1 MSEQEFDLYLKLLA
15 KCLRLTSGQREQI
28 ADELRDHLEERLEE
42 LARAGVPREKAVVQ
56 ALDEFGDAAVL
67 AAHFTTIARLKRRR
81 FLMRLSLGS
90 VGALTAALLIAFA
103 FWPDNR
109 AVRGPE
115 KTVAQE
121 KPKAPLSE
129 PTKRPPAVA
138 PRSVGK
144 AAETTSDRDEIAKL
158 KRERERL
165 ENRVTN
171 LEKIR
176 EGLRSRVDNPG
187 KEIAS
192 LREKVKTLQ
201 DELQRLAVEAKA
213 RPLSSDVFQGSKVEA
228 RIAEALSQPVDF
240 NIEPQPLQD
249 ALEFIAARYQIPI
262 IIDRKSLKDAAFDP
276 KKENVALS
284 VPGIPMRDLLEL
296 LLNQASPGLAY
307 EVRRG
312 VLTVSTIDKITGQT
326 DVVVYDCRDLIDV
339 GTQDQC
345 ASVAQTNSANE
356 RLFQFSPE
364 TTKAPTAQN
373 TPPVG
378 LPGGASSSSP
388 MKASENPAQNAVDNG
403 IPQTL
408 SRLPLIRTLVAA
420 TGPEAWNRES
430 QATISEFGGLLV
442 VRQNPLVQ
450 EQIRRAL
457 ADIRQ
462 MRAHG
467 AFASLG
473 NPCEPEGA
481 KRSGERPQTHTEGPL
496 RPPTLGPT
504 PASTWA
510 PSSPTPVPKQRGS
523 GL

>member
-1 MSEQEFDLYLKLLA
+1 MSEQEFELYLKLLA

-42 LARAGVPREKAVVQ
+42 LARTGVPREKAVVQ

-115 KTVAQE
+115 QIVAQE
-121 KPKAPLSE
+121 KPKAPHSE
-129 PTKRPPAVA
+129 PTKRPAA
-138 PRSVGK
+138 RPRPVGK
-144 AAETTSDRDEIAKL
+144 APETTSDGDEIAKL

-165 ENRVTN
+165 EAYVSK

-176 EGLRSRVDNPG
+176 EGLRSQVDNPG

-213 RPLSSDVFQGSKVEA
+213 RPLSSDVFQGSNVEA
-228 RIAEALSQPVDF
+228 RIAEALSQPVNF
-240 NIEPQPLQD
+240 IIESQPLQD
-249 ALEFIAARYQIPI
+249 ALEFISARYQIPL
-262 IIDRKSLKDAAFDP
+262 IIDRKALKDASFDP

-296 LLNQASPGLAY
+296 LLDQASPALGY
-307 EVRRG
+307 EFRRG
-312 VLTVSTIDKITGQT
+312 VLSVSTIDKIKGHSV
-326 DVVVYDCRDLIDV
+326 VVVYDCRDLIDA
-339 GTQDQC
+339 GAPDR
-345 ASVAQTNSANE
+345 APGVAQATGSGEGVFQLSSETIKGPIAQDKPQRSSLPSTN
-356 RLFQFSPE
+356 PPI
-364 TTKAPTAQN
+364 KAPNKTMPAAMQAAAQ
-373 TPPVG
+373 
-378 LPGGASSSSP
+378 
-388 MKASENPAQNAVDNG
+388 
-403 IPQTL
+403 
-408 SRLPLIRTLVAA
+408 LISALKAA
-420 TGPEAWNRES
+420 TGPNSWDDEGIVYFR
-430 QATISEFGGLLV
+430 GLLV
-442 VRQNPLVQ
+442 VRQNPLVH
-450 EQIRRAL
+450 EEIRRAL
-457 ADIRQ
+457 ADIRL

-473 NPCEPEGA
+473 TQCDGETT
-481 KRSGERPQTHTEGPL
+481 KRPGEQPQMPKEL
-496 RPPTLGPT
+496 RPPTPVPT
-504 PASTWA
+504 PA
-510 PSSPTPVPKQRGS
+510 PTPVPWLPTPARKQPVS

>member
-1 MSEQEFDLYLKLLA
+1 MSEQEFELYLKLLA

-115 KTVAQE
+115 RIVAQE
-121 KPKAPLSE
+121 KPKAPHSE
-129 PTKRPPAVA
+129 PTKRRPTAA
-138 PRSVGK
+138 PGPVGK
-144 AAETTSDRDEIAKL
+144 APETISDRDEIAKL

-165 ENRVTN
+165 GARVSK

-228 RIAEALSQPVDF
+228 RIAEALSQLVDF
-240 NIEPQPLQD
+240 NIESQPLQD

-262 IIDRKSLKDAAFDP
+262 IVDRKALKDANFDP

-296 LLNQASPGLAY
+296 LLNQASPALGY
-307 EVRRG
+307 EFRRG
-312 VLTVSTIDKITGQT
+312 VLSVSTIDRIKEHWE
-326 DVVVYDCRDLIDV
+326 VVVYDCRDLIDV
-339 GTQDQC
+339 GTQDRC
-345 ASVAQTNSANE
+345 PAVAQTGESNNS
-356 RLFQFSPE
+356 
-364 TTKAPTAQN
+364 
-373 TPPVG
+373 
-378 LPGGASSSSP
+378 
-388 MKASENPAQNAVDNG
+388 M
-403 IPQTL
+403 
-408 SRLPLIRTLVAA
+408 
-420 TGPEAWNRES
+420 
-430 QATISEFGGLLV
+430 
-442 VRQNPLVQ
+442 
-450 EQIRRAL
+450 
-457 ADIRQ
+457 
-462 MRAHG
+462 
-467 AFASLG
+467 
-473 NPCEPEGA
+473 
-481 KRSGERPQTHTEGPL
+481 
-496 RPPTLGPT
+496 
-504 PASTWA
+504 
-510 PSSPTPVPKQRGS
+510 
-523 GL
+523 